1 MSVMTIKLSKAEGT
15 PWGFRLQ
22 GGKDFATP
30 LCIQKVNGGSVAASA
45 GLQAGDA
52 IVSIGGKDAL
62 SLRHKEAQEAI
73 VRAGNSFDLVVQ
85 RGAPT
90 WKPAVTPL
98 AQVKTTPEGV
108 PVATSTSLAANKQ
121 PVRYIGSN
129 HNSVARPFPGFTGS
143 QPAYTHTTTSLKNT
157 LHEASEGSPGTPISG
172 TSSRS
177 TSGSTS
183 PSSCLPVAGTTIS
196 LNKENAKN
204 FLKMTLDKENVNTI
218 NVHTTA
224 YKNQKSNSNEN
235 IFTSQFLNNN
245 GAVGGSGGHQRKYS
259 LASNTSSCSSDADH
273 DSLTRRNNE
282 VNGQQIVN
290 TQYNTPLKLYS
301 DDNIAETLY
310 AQAEVLGK
318 GCLGINFKKYA
329 RETVIQTE
337 SPTYKLIHGDGEEA
351 QKKARPPPISP
362 FDKEAPP
369 PAPLFSRQKP
379 ASKPAPA
386 APAPPQ
392 QGGQSDSPLSGG
404 GPSPT
409 GIRSVRA
416 PQTKVKPEGVPDASL
431 STKCS
436 ECERPIIG
444 VFVRIKNK
452 NLHADC
458 FKCSTCGSS
467 LKNVGYYNINEK
479 LYCDVHAKQAA
490 RHNPPGPNLEPII
503 VKPGAP
509 VPAGAMPACLA
520 KVAPAPAPF
529 KPPVGGV
536 RIMPTSSVLAPGPMP
551 KFAPVPPP
559 KPEPVAQETTSIPA
573 PEPEPEPEPAVEPQ
587 PEPEFEPQPEP
598 VVTEPEPVPVSEPVV
613 EAAPAPA
620 PIQSEPEPAPE
631 PAPAPEAEV
640 APTEPQTE
648 ALPTTEEIAQQQEL
662 SPQAKPQLETQPVD
676 KSEQTEI
683 EAKPK
688 PETVLET
695 QAVSEPEP
703 EPKNEA
709 ISQPELESETA
720 IEREAPAEAEPKATA
735 EPETAEESTSEPEP
749 VAIAEESSP
758 VVVLAGEP
766 VVAPCPP
773 PPVLEVEWR
782 MSPTH
787 DTGWASATVYRSSAS
802 IHTLLHKPAP
812 APVPAPI
819 FAQAPA
825 APMAAPPP
833 TFTPFKAQAAPAHHK
848 VPFGAPAGSVDVRS
862 HIPKKGAPFVW
873 PPPKKVDAVEEGPRS
888 PAWAPAGEPVYVPR
902 PKHAAGPPPK
912 RPPLLPTPPPPK
924 DYDTMV
930 IKASPPTQQPAKPAK
945 TLPASASAPVV
956 APTPAPNP
964 VVTPACTVPSSPGK
978 GKIDPPAFTPIAEP
992 MPSATKCAPTPKL
1005 SSTVPASPKPVAAKP
1020 AAAKP
1025 AASKPVS
1032 GFKSVAAPKPNPSQ
1046 SSNVG
1051 FKPVAASGKKTGLAP
1066 GAPSRLASAPIPPP
1080 VSVPI
1085 VNSIPAPA
1093 PKPAPGPAA
1102 ASASAPMPKPAA
1114 PKPPAPT
1121 GPAPVFAPAPAPAPV
1136 SSLGGMPKPT
1146 PIPDLG
1152 GSSLKGVAQ
1161 TGGQR
1166 TAPRR
1171 GRGVMNPSTTA
1182 RIPICAD
1189 CTRQIRGP
1197 FVSALGK
1204 TWCPDHFVCSTVSCR
1219 RALIDM
1225 GFVEEQGSLHCEDCY
1240 EKYFAPICGKCDKR
1254 VKGDCLNAVGKQFHP
1269 ECFCCAY
1276 CGKVFGSG
1284 AFYLEDGLPYCEADW
1299 NDLFTTKCVGCGF
1312 PIEAGDRWVEAL
1324 NNNYHSQCFK
1334 CSKCHKNLEG
1344 QSFFA
1349 KGGKPFCKAHA
1360 QRGF

>member
-282 VNGQQIVN
+282 YVAPVGSSHNTVAVPFAEVNGQQIVN

-559 KPEPVAQETTSIPA
+559 
-573 PEPEPEPEPAVEPQ
+573 
-587 PEPEFEPQPEP
+587 
-598 VVTEPEPVPVSEPVV
+598 
-613 EAAPAPA
+613 
-620 PIQSEPEPAPE
+620 
-631 PAPAPEAEV
+631 
-640 APTEPQTE
+640 
-648 ALPTTEEIAQQQEL
+648 
-662 SPQAKPQLETQPVD
+662 
-676 KSEQTEI
+676 
-683 EAKPK
+683 
-688 PETVLET
+688 
-695 QAVSEPEP
+695 
-703 EPKNEA
+703 
-709 ISQPELESETA
+709 
-720 IEREAPAEAEPKATA
+720 
-735 EPETAEESTSEPEP
+735 
-749 VAIAEESSP
+749 
-758 VVVLAGEP
+758 
-766 VVAPCPP
+766 
-773 PPVLEVEWR
+773 
-782 MSPTH
+782 
-787 DTGWASATVYRSSAS
+787 
-802 IHTLLHKPAP
+802 KPAP

>member
-273 DSLTRRNNE
+273 DSLTRRNNEYVAPVGSSHNTVAVPFAE

-773 PPVLEVEWR
+773 PPVLE
-782 MSPTH
+782 
-787 DTGWASATVYRSSAS
+787 
-802 IHTLLHKPAP
+802 PAP

-862 HIPKKGAPFVW
+862 HIPKKG
-873 PPPKKVDAVEEGPRS
+873 
-888 PAWAPAGEPVYVPR
+888 
-902 PKHAAGPPPK
+902 
-912 RPPLLPTPPPPK
+912 T
-924 DYDTMV
+924 
-930 IKASPPTQQPAKPAK
+930 
-945 TLPASASAPVV
+945 
-956 APTPAPNP
+956 
-964 VVTPACTVPSSPGK
+964 VTPAATTSKERPSCHGCH
-978 GKIDPPAFTPIAEP
+978 TP
-992 MPSATKCAPTPKL
+992 
-1005 SSTVPASPKPVAAKP
+1005 
-1020 AAAKP
+1020 
-1025 AASKPVS
+1025 
-1032 GFKSVAAPKPNPSQ
+1032 
-1046 SSNVG
+1046 
-1051 FKPVAASGKKTGLAP
+1051 
-1066 GAPSRLASAPIPPP
+1066 
-1080 VSVPI
+1080 
-1085 VNSIPAPA
+1085 
-1093 PKPAPGPAA
+1093 
-1102 ASASAPMPKPAA
+1102 
-1114 PKPPAPT
+1114 
-1121 GPAPVFAPAPAPAPV
+1121 
-1136 SSLGGMPKPT
+1136 
-1146 PIPDLG
+1146 
-1152 GSSLKGVAQ
+1152 
-1161 TGGQR
+1161 
-1166 TAPRR
+1166 
-1171 GRGVMNPSTTA
+1171 
-1182 RIPICAD
+1182 
-1189 CTRQIRGP
+1189 IRGP

>member
-218 NVHTTA
+218 NVHTSA

-273 DSLTRRNNE
+273 DSLTRRNNEYVAPVGSSHNTVAVPFAE

-536 RIMPTSSVLAPGPMP
+536 RIMPTSSVLAPAPMP

-862 HIPKKGAPFVW
+862 HIPKK
-873 PPPKKVDAVEEGPRS
+873 
-888 PAWAPAGEPVYVPR
+888 
-902 PKHAAGPPPK
+902 
-912 RPPLLPTPPPPK
+912 
-924 DYDTMV
+924 
-930 IKASPPTQQPAKPAK
+930 
-945 TLPASASAPVV
+945 
-956 APTPAPNP
+956 
-964 VVTPACTVPSSPGK
+964 
-978 GKIDPPAFTPIAEP
+978 
-992 MPSATKCAPTPKL
+992 
-1005 SSTVPASPKPVAAKP
+1005 
-1020 AAAKP
+1020 
-1025 AASKPVS
+1025 
-1032 GFKSVAAPKPNPSQ
+1032 
-1046 SSNVG
+1046 
-1051 FKPVAASGKKTGLAP
+1051 
-1066 GAPSRLASAPIPPP
+1066 
-1080 VSVPI
+1080 
-1085 VNSIPAPA
+1085 APA

>member
-1 MSVMTIKLSKAEGT
+1 MSVMTIRLSKAEGT

-30 LCIQKVNGGSVAASA
+30 LCVQKVNGGSVAATA

-73 VRAGNSFDLVVQ
+73 VKAGNSFDLIVQ
-85 RGAPT
+85 RGAQT
-90 WKPAVTPL
+90 WRPAVTPL

-108 PVATSTSLAANKQ
+108 PVATSTSLAANKK

-143 QPAYTHTTTSLKNT
+143 QPAYTPGARTLKSP
-157 LHEASEGSPGTPISG
+157 LQEASDGPLSAPLSG

-183 PSSCLPVAGTTIS
+183 PSGGIPITTSTTIS

-218 NVHTTA
+218 NVHSP
-224 YKNQKSNSNEN
+224 YKNQKTNSNEN
-235 IFTSQFLNNN
+235 LFTSQFLNNN
-245 GAVGGSGGHQRKYS
+245 GASSGTGGHQRKYS
-259 LASNTSSCSSDADH
+259 LASNASSCSSDPDH
-273 DSLTRRNNE
+273 DALTRRNNEYVAPVGAAHNTVALPFAE

-290 TQYNTPLKLYS
+290 AQYNTPLNLYS
-301 DDNIAETLY
+301 EDNIAETLS

-337 SPTYKLIHGDGEEA
+337 SPTYKLIHGDGDDA
-351 QKKARPPPISP
+351 PKKPRPPPVSS
-362 FDKEAPP
+362 FDKEAQA
-369 PAPLFSRQKP
+369 PAPTFPRPKP
-379 ASKPAPA
+379 ASRPAPA
-386 APAPPQ
+386 TPAQPPQ
-392 QGGQSDSPLSGG
+392 QGGKSDGPLIGD
-404 GPSPT
+404 GPGPAGT
-409 GIRSVRA
+409 RSVRA
-416 PQTKVKPEGVPDASL
+416 PQTSVKPEGASGPSQ

-490 RHNPPGPNLEPII
+490 RHNPPGPNLEPVL

-509 VPAGAMPACLA
+509 VPSGAMPAPVS
-520 KVAPAPAPF
+520 KVGPPPVPAPF

-536 RIMPTSSVLAPGPMP
+536 RIMPSSVLAPAPMP

-559 KPEPVAQETTSIPA
+559 KPEPMVPEPTPEPA
-573 PEPEPEPEPAVEPQ
+573 PEPQPEPEPELAVEPEPELAVEPEPELAVEPEPEPEPQ
-587 PEPEFEPQPEP
+587 PE
-598 VVTEPEPVPVSEPVV
+598 
-613 EAAPAPA
+613 
-620 PIQSEPEPAPE
+620 
-631 PAPAPEAEV
+631 
-640 APTEPQTE
+640 
-648 ALPTTEEIAQQQEL
+648 
-662 SPQAKPQLETQPVD
+662 
-676 KSEQTEI
+676 
-683 EAKPK
+683 
-688 PETVLET
+688 
-695 QAVSEPEP
+695 
-703 EPKNEA
+703 
-709 ISQPELESETA
+709 
-720 IEREAPAEAEPKATA
+720 
-735 EPETAEESTSEPEP
+735 
-749 VAIAEESSP
+749 
-758 VVVLAGEP
+758 
-766 VVAPCPP
+766 
-773 PPVLEVEWR
+773 
-782 MSPTH
+782 
-787 DTGWASATVYRSSAS
+787 
-802 IHTLLHKPAP
+802 P
-812 APVPAPI
+812 APVPAPVPV
-819 FAQAPA
+819 QAPA

-833 TFTPFKAQAAPAHHK
+833 TFTPFKAPAAPATQK

-862 HIPKKGAPFVW
+862 HIPKKG
-873 PPPKKVDAVEEGPRS
+873 
-888 PAWAPAGEPVYVPR
+888 PA
-902 PKHAAGPPPK
+902 
-912 RPPLLPTPPPPK
+912 
-924 DYDTMV
+924 
-930 IKASPPTQQPAKPAK
+930 
-945 TLPASASAPVV
+945 
-956 APTPAPNP
+956 
-964 VVTPACTVPSSPGK
+964 
-978 GKIDPPAFTPIAEP
+978 
-992 MPSATKCAPTPKL
+992 
-1005 SSTVPASPKPVAAKP
+1005 
-1020 AAAKP
+1020 
-1025 AASKPVS
+1025 
-1032 GFKSVAAPKPNPSQ
+1032 
-1046 SSNVG
+1046 
-1051 FKPVAASGKKTGLAP
+1051 
-1066 GAPSRLASAPIPPP
+1066 
-1080 VSVPI
+1080 
-1085 VNSIPAPA
+1085 
-1093 PKPAPGPAA
+1093 
-1102 ASASAPMPKPAA
+1102 
-1114 PKPPAPT
+1114 
-1121 GPAPVFAPAPAPAPV
+1121 PAPVFAPAPVPAPV
-1136 SSLGGMPKPT
+1136 PAPFGGGMPKPT
-1146 PIPDLG
+1146 PMPDLG

-1166 TAPRR
+1166 SAPRR
-1171 GRGVMNPSTTA
+1171 GRGVMNPSTTT
-1182 RIPICAD
+1182 RIPVCAD

-1204 TWCPDHFVCSTVSCR
+1204 TWCPDHFVCSTESCR

>member
-218 NVHTTA
+218 NVHTSA

-273 DSLTRRNNE
+273 DSLTRRNNEYVAPVGSSHNTVAVPFAE

-536 RIMPTSSVLAPGPMP
+536 RIMPTSSVLAPAPMP

-631 PAPAPEAEV
+631 PAPAPE
-640 APTEPQTE
+640 
-648 ALPTTEEIAQQQEL
+648 
-662 SPQAKPQLETQPVD
+662 
-676 KSEQTEI
+676 
-683 EAKPK
+683 
-688 PETVLET
+688 
-695 QAVSEPEP
+695 
-703 EPKNEA
+703 
-709 ISQPELESETA
+709 
-720 IEREAPAEAEPKATA
+720 
-735 EPETAEESTSEPEP
+735 
-749 VAIAEESSP
+749 
-758 VVVLAGEP
+758 
-766 VVAPCPP
+766 
-773 PPVLEVEWR
+773 
-782 MSPTH
+782 
-787 DTGWASATVYRSSAS
+787 VYMV
-802 IHTLLHKPAP
+802 PAP

-1051 FKPVAASGKKTGLAP
+1051 FKPGAASGKKTGLAP

>member
-318 GCLGINFKKYA
+318 GCLGVNFKKNERAYDGKTSDVL
-329 RETVIQTE
+329 RMVQEMDK
-337 SPTYKLIHGDGEEA
+337 SPA
-351 QKKARPPPISP
+351 QENEVTPSSP
-362 FDKEAPP
+362 SVVQP
-369 PAPLFSRQKP
+369 FSSNIA
-379 ASKPAPA
+379 AS
-386 APAPPQ
+386 
-392 QGGQSDSPLSGG
+392 
-404 GPSPT
+404 
-409 GIRSVRA
+409 
-416 PQTKVKPEGVPDASL
+416 QTKPKMELLPGENIC
-431 STKCS
+431 K
-436 ECERPIIG
+436 ECGRLIVG

-520 KVAPAPAPF
+520 KVAPAPA
-529 KPPVGGV
+529 
-536 RIMPTSSVLAPGPMP
+536 
-551 KFAPVPPP
+551 
-559 KPEPVAQETTSIPA
+559 PEPVAQETTSIPA

-773 PPVLEVEWR
+773 PPVLE
-782 MSPTH
+782 
-787 DTGWASATVYRSSAS
+787 
-802 IHTLLHKPAP
+802 PAP

-862 HIPKKGAPFVW
+862 HIPKKG
-873 PPPKKVDAVEEGPRS
+873 
-888 PAWAPAGEPVYVPR
+888 
-902 PKHAAGPPPK
+902 
-912 RPPLLPTPPPPK
+912 T
-924 DYDTMV
+924 
-930 IKASPPTQQPAKPAK
+930 
-945 TLPASASAPVV
+945 
-956 APTPAPNP
+956 
-964 VVTPACTVPSSPGK
+964 VTPAATTSKERPSCHGCH
-978 GKIDPPAFTPIAEP
+978 TP
-992 MPSATKCAPTPKL
+992 
-1005 SSTVPASPKPVAAKP
+1005 
-1020 AAAKP
+1020 
-1025 AASKPVS
+1025 
-1032 GFKSVAAPKPNPSQ
+1032 
-1046 SSNVG
+1046 
-1051 FKPVAASGKKTGLAP
+1051 
-1066 GAPSRLASAPIPPP
+1066 
-1080 VSVPI
+1080 
-1085 VNSIPAPA
+1085 
-1093 PKPAPGPAA
+1093 
-1102 ASASAPMPKPAA
+1102 
-1114 PKPPAPT
+1114 
-1121 GPAPVFAPAPAPAPV
+1121 
-1136 SSLGGMPKPT
+1136 
-1146 PIPDLG
+1146 
-1152 GSSLKGVAQ
+1152 
-1161 TGGQR
+1161 
-1166 TAPRR
+1166 
-1171 GRGVMNPSTTA
+1171 
-1182 RIPICAD
+1182 
-1189 CTRQIRGP
+1189 IRGP

>member
-318 GCLGINFKKYA
+318 GCLGVNFKKNERAYDGKTSDVL
-329 RETVIQTE
+329 RMVQEMDK
-337 SPTYKLIHGDGEEA
+337 SPA
-351 QKKARPPPISP
+351 Q
-362 FDKEAPP
+362 ENE
-369 PAPLFSRQKP
+369 
-379 ASKPAPA
+379 
-386 APAPPQ
+386 
-392 QGGQSDSPLSGG
+392 DSPLSGG

-520 KVAPAPAPF
+520 KVAPAPA
-529 KPPVGGV
+529 
-536 RIMPTSSVLAPGPMP
+536 
-551 KFAPVPPP
+551 
-559 KPEPVAQETTSIPA
+559 PEPVAQETTSIPA

-862 HIPKKGAPFVW
+862 HIPKKG
-873 PPPKKVDAVEEGPRS
+873 
-888 PAWAPAGEPVYVPR
+888 
-902 PKHAAGPPPK
+902 
-912 RPPLLPTPPPPK
+912 T
-924 DYDTMV
+924 
-930 IKASPPTQQPAKPAK
+930 
-945 TLPASASAPVV
+945 
-956 APTPAPNP
+956 
-964 VVTPACTVPSSPGK
+964 VTPAATTSKERPSCHGCH
-978 GKIDPPAFTPIAEP
+978 TP
-992 MPSATKCAPTPKL
+992 
-1005 SSTVPASPKPVAAKP
+1005 
-1020 AAAKP
+1020 
-1025 AASKPVS
+1025 
-1032 GFKSVAAPKPNPSQ
+1032 
-1046 SSNVG
+1046 
-1051 FKPVAASGKKTGLAP
+1051 
-1066 GAPSRLASAPIPPP
+1066 
-1080 VSVPI
+1080 
-1085 VNSIPAPA
+1085 
-1093 PKPAPGPAA
+1093 
-1102 ASASAPMPKPAA
+1102 
-1114 PKPPAPT
+1114 
-1121 GPAPVFAPAPAPAPV
+1121 
-1136 SSLGGMPKPT
+1136 
-1146 PIPDLG
+1146 
-1152 GSSLKGVAQ
+1152 
-1161 TGGQR
+1161 
-1166 TAPRR
+1166 
-1171 GRGVMNPSTTA
+1171 
-1182 RIPICAD
+1182 
-1189 CTRQIRGP
+1189 IRGP

>member
-273 DSLTRRNNE
+273 DSLTRRNNEYVAPVGSSHNTVAVPFAE

-773 PPVLEVEWR
+773 PPVLE
-782 MSPTH
+782 
-787 DTGWASATVYRSSAS
+787 
-802 IHTLLHKPAP
+802 PAP

-862 HIPKKGAPFVW
+862 HIPKKG
-873 PPPKKVDAVEEGPRS
+873 
-888 PAWAPAGEPVYVPR
+888 
-902 PKHAAGPPPK
+902 
-912 RPPLLPTPPPPK
+912 T
-924 DYDTMV
+924 
-930 IKASPPTQQPAKPAK
+930 
-945 TLPASASAPVV
+945 
-956 APTPAPNP
+956 
-964 VVTPACTVPSSPGK
+964 VTPAATTSKERPSCHGCH
-978 GKIDPPAFTPIAEP
+978 TP
-992 MPSATKCAPTPKL
+992 
-1005 SSTVPASPKPVAAKP
+1005 
-1020 AAAKP
+1020 
-1025 AASKPVS
+1025 
-1032 GFKSVAAPKPNPSQ
+1032 
-1046 SSNVG
+1046 
-1051 FKPVAASGKKTGLAP
+1051 
-1066 GAPSRLASAPIPPP
+1066 
-1080 VSVPI
+1080 
-1085 VNSIPAPA
+1085 
-1093 PKPAPGPAA
+1093 
-1102 ASASAPMPKPAA
+1102 
-1114 PKPPAPT
+1114 
-1121 GPAPVFAPAPAPAPV
+1121 
-1136 SSLGGMPKPT
+1136 
-1146 PIPDLG
+1146 
-1152 GSSLKGVAQ
+1152 
-1161 TGGQR
+1161 
-1166 TAPRR
+1166 
-1171 GRGVMNPSTTA
+1171 
-1182 RIPICAD
+1182 
-1189 CTRQIRGP
+1189 IRGP

-1334 CSKCHKNLEG
+1334 CSVCKSNLEG
-1344 QSFFA
+1344 KSFYA
-1349 KGGKPFCKAHA
+1349 KNGRPFCKSHA
-1360 QRGF
+1360 GR

>member
-1 MSVMTIKLSKAEGT
+1 MVE
-15 PWGFRLQ
+15 
-22 GGKDFATP
+22 
-30 LCIQKVNGGSVAASA
+30 VNGGSVAATA

-73 VRAGNSFDLVVQ
+73 VKAGNSFDLIVQ
-85 RGAPT
+85 RGAQT
-90 WKPAVTPL
+90 WRPAVTPL

-108 PVATSTSLAANKQ
+108 PVATSTSLAANKK

-143 QPAYTHTTTSLKNT
+143 QPAYTPGARTLKSP
-157 LHEASEGSPGTPISG
+157 LQEASDGPLSAPLSG

-183 PSSCLPVAGTTIS
+183 PSGGIPITTSTTIS

-218 NVHTTA
+218 NVHSP
-224 YKNQKSNSNEN
+224 YKNQKTNSNEN
-235 IFTSQFLNNN
+235 LFTSQFLNNN
-245 GAVGGSGGHQRKYS
+245 GASSGTGGHQRKYS
-259 LASNTSSCSSDADH
+259 LASNASSCSSDPDH
-273 DSLTRRNNE
+273 DALTRRNNEYVAPVGAAHNTVALPFAE

-290 TQYNTPLKLYS
+290 AQYNTPLNLYS
-301 DDNIAETLY
+301 EDNIAETLS

-337 SPTYKLIHGDGEEA
+337 SPTYKLIHGDGDDA
-351 QKKARPPPISP
+351 PKKPRPPPVSS
-362 FDKEAPP
+362 FDKEAQA
-369 PAPLFSRQKP
+369 PAPTFPRPKP
-379 ASKPAPA
+379 ASRPAPA
-386 APAPPQ
+386 TPAQPPQ
-392 QGGQSDSPLSGG
+392 QGGNVNFMKNERAYDGKTSDVLRMVQEMDKCPVQENEDGPLIGD
-404 GPSPT
+404 GPGPAGT
-409 GIRSVRA
+409 RSVRA
-416 PQTKVKPEGVPDASL
+416 PQTSVKPEGASGPSQ

-490 RHNPPGPNLEPII
+490 RHNPPGPNLEPVL

-509 VPAGAMPACLA
+509 VPSGAMPA
-520 KVAPAPAPF
+520 
-529 KPPVGGV
+529 
-536 RIMPTSSVLAPGPMP
+536 
-551 KFAPVPPP
+551 
-559 KPEPVAQETTSIPA
+559 
-573 PEPEPEPEPAVEPQ
+573 
-587 PEPEFEPQPEP
+587 
-598 VVTEPEPVPVSEPVV
+598 PVSKV
-613 EAAPAPA
+613 
-620 PIQSEPEPAPE
+620 
-631 PAPAPEAEV
+631 
-640 APTEPQTE
+640 
-648 ALPTTEEIAQQQEL
+648 
-662 SPQAKPQLETQPVD
+662 
-676 KSEQTEI
+676 
-683 EAKPK
+683 
-688 PETVLET
+688 
-695 QAVSEPEP
+695 
-703 EPKNEA
+703 
-709 ISQPELESETA
+709 
-720 IEREAPAEAEPKATA
+720 
-735 EPETAEESTSEPEP
+735 
-749 VAIAEESSP
+749 
-758 VVVLAGEP
+758 G
-766 VVAPCPP
+766 P
-773 PPVLEVEWR
+773 PPV
-782 MSPTH
+782 
-787 DTGWASATVYRSSAS
+787 
-802 IHTLLHKPAP
+802 PAP
-812 APVPAPI
+812 APVPAPVPV
-819 FAQAPA
+819 QAPA

-833 TFTPFKAQAAPAHHK
+833 TFTPFKAPAAPATQK

-862 HIPKKGAPFVW
+862 HIPKKGVPFVW
-873 PPPKKVDAVEEGPRS
+873 PPPKKVDTVEEGPRS

-930 IKASPPTQQPAKPAK
+930 IKASPPTQQPAEPAK
-945 TLPASASAPVV
+945 VSPASASASAPAPVHPPAPAPAP
-956 APTPAPNP
+956 APTPAPAI
-964 VVTPACTVPSSPGK
+964 TPACKIPSLSGK
-978 GKIDPPAFTPIAEP
+978 GKIEPPSFVPVTAP
-992 MPSATKCAPTPKL
+992 MPTVSKCAPTPQL
-1005 SSTVPASPKPVAAKP
+1005 SSTMPAAPKPIVPKP
-1020 AAAKP
+1020 AATAKP
-1025 AASKPVS
+1025 AASKPIQ
-1032 GFKSVAAPKPNPSQ
+1032 GFKSVAAPKVVPKVA

-1051 FKPVAASGKKTGLAP
+1051 FKSVSSPGQKTGPAP

-1080 VSVPI
+1080 ISVPI
-1085 VNSIPAPA
+1085 VNSAPAPA

-1121 GPAPVFAPAPAPAPV
+1121 GPAPAPVFAPAPVPAPV
-1136 SSLGGMPKPT
+1136 PAPFGGGMPKPT
-1146 PIPDLG
+1146 PMPDLG

-1166 TAPRR
+1166 SAPRR
-1171 GRGVMNPSTTA
+1171 GRGVMNPSTTT
-1182 RIPICAD
+1182 RIPVCAD

-1204 TWCPDHFVCSTVSCR
+1204 TWCPDHFVCSTESCR

-1334 CSKCHKNLEG
+1334 CSVCKSNLEG
-1344 QSFFA
+1344 KSFYA
-1349 KGGKPFCKAHA
+1349 KNGRPFCKSHA
-1360 QRGF
+1360 GR

>member
-1 MSVMTIKLSKAEGT
+1 MSVMTIRLSKAEGT

-30 LCIQKVNGGSVAASA
+30 LCVQKVNGGSVAATA

-73 VRAGNSFDLVVQ
+73 VKAGNSFDLIVQ
-85 RGAPT
+85 RGAQT
-90 WKPAVTPL
+90 WRPAVTPL

-108 PVATSTSLAANKQ
+108 PVATSTSLAANKK

-143 QPAYTHTTTSLKNT
+143 QPAYTPGARTLKSP
-157 LHEASEGSPGTPISG
+157 LQEASDGPLSAPLSG

-183 PSSCLPVAGTTIS
+183 PSGGIPITTSTTIS

-218 NVHTTA
+218 NVHSP
-224 YKNQKSNSNEN
+224 YKNQKTNSNEN
-235 IFTSQFLNNN
+235 LFTSQFLNNN
-245 GAVGGSGGHQRKYS
+245 GASSGTGGHQRKYS
-259 LASNTSSCSSDADH
+259 LASNASSCSSDPDH
-273 DSLTRRNNE
+273 DALTRRNNEYVAPVGAAHNTVALPFAE

-290 TQYNTPLKLYS
+290 AQYNTPLNLYS
-301 DDNIAETLY
+301 EDNIAETLS

-337 SPTYKLIHGDGEEA
+337 SPTYKLIHGDGDDA
-351 QKKARPPPISP
+351 PKKPRPPPVSS
-362 FDKEAPP
+362 FDKEAQA
-369 PAPLFSRQKP
+369 PAPTFPRPKP
-379 ASKPAPA
+379 ASRPAPA
-386 APAPPQ
+386 TPAQPPQ
-392 QGGQSDSPLSGG
+392 QGGKSDGPLIGD
-404 GPSPT
+404 GPGPAGT
-409 GIRSVRA
+409 RSVRA
-416 PQTKVKPEGVPDASL
+416 PQTSVKPEGASGPSQ

-490 RHNPPGPNLEPII
+490 RHNPPGPNLEPVL

-509 VPAGAMPACLA
+509 VPSGAMPAPVS
-520 KVAPAPAPF
+520 KVGPPPVPAPF

-536 RIMPTSSVLAPGPMP
+536 RIMPSSVLAPAPMP

-559 KPEPVAQETTSIPA
+559 KPEPMVPEPTPEPA
-573 PEPEPEPEPAVEPQ
+573 PEPQPEPEPELAVEPEPELAVEPEPELAVEPEPEPEP
-587 PEPEFEPQPEP
+587 QPEP
-598 VVTEPEPVPVSEPVV
+598 VVAEPEPAPVSEPVV

-620 PIQSEPEPAPE
+620 PVQ
-631 PAPAPEAEV
+631 
-640 APTEPQTE
+640 
-648 ALPTTEEIAQQQEL
+648 
-662 SPQAKPQLETQPVD
+662 
-676 KSEQTEI
+676 
-683 EAKPK
+683 
-688 PETVLET
+688 
-695 QAVSEPEP
+695 SEPEP
-703 EPKNEA
+703 EPA
-709 ISQPELESETA
+709 AAPE
-720 IEREAPAEAEPKATA
+720 
-735 EPETAEESTSEPEP
+735 
-749 VAIAEESSP
+749 
-758 VVVLAGEP
+758 
-766 VVAPCPP
+766 
-773 PPVLEVEWR
+773 
-782 MSPTH
+782 
-787 DTGWASATVYRSSAS
+787 VYMV
-802 IHTLLHKPAP
+802 P
-812 APVPAPI
+812 APVPAPVPV
-819 FAQAPA
+819 QAPA

-833 TFTPFKAQAAPAHHK
+833 TFTPFKAPAAPATQK

-862 HIPKKGAPFVW
+862 HIPKKG
-873 PPPKKVDAVEEGPRS
+873 
-888 PAWAPAGEPVYVPR
+888 PA
-902 PKHAAGPPPK
+902 
-912 RPPLLPTPPPPK
+912 
-924 DYDTMV
+924 
-930 IKASPPTQQPAKPAK
+930 
-945 TLPASASAPVV
+945 
-956 APTPAPNP
+956 
-964 VVTPACTVPSSPGK
+964 
-978 GKIDPPAFTPIAEP
+978 
-992 MPSATKCAPTPKL
+992 
-1005 SSTVPASPKPVAAKP
+1005 
-1020 AAAKP
+1020 
-1025 AASKPVS
+1025 
-1032 GFKSVAAPKPNPSQ
+1032 
-1046 SSNVG
+1046 
-1051 FKPVAASGKKTGLAP
+1051 
-1066 GAPSRLASAPIPPP
+1066 
-1080 VSVPI
+1080 
-1085 VNSIPAPA
+1085 
-1093 PKPAPGPAA
+1093 
-1102 ASASAPMPKPAA
+1102 
-1114 PKPPAPT
+1114 
-1121 GPAPVFAPAPAPAPV
+1121 PAPVFAPAPVPAPV
-1136 SSLGGMPKPT
+1136 PAPFGGGMPKPT
-1146 PIPDLG
+1146 PMPDLG

-1166 TAPRR
+1166 SAPRR
-1171 GRGVMNPSTTA
+1171 GRGVMNPSTTT
-1182 RIPICAD
+1182 RIPVCAD

-1204 TWCPDHFVCSTVSCR
+1204 TWCPDHFVCSTESCR

>member
-318 GCLGINFKKYA
+318 GCLGVNFKKNERAYDGKTSDVL
-329 RETVIQTE
+329 RMVQEMDK
-337 SPTYKLIHGDGEEA
+337 SPA
-351 QKKARPPPISP
+351 Q
-362 FDKEAPP
+362 ENE
-369 PAPLFSRQKP
+369 
-379 ASKPAPA
+379 
-386 APAPPQ
+386 
-392 QGGQSDSPLSGG
+392 DSPLSGG

-520 KVAPAPAPF
+520 KVAPAPA
-529 KPPVGGV
+529 
-536 RIMPTSSVLAPGPMP
+536 
-551 KFAPVPPP
+551 
-559 KPEPVAQETTSIPA
+559 PEPVAQETTSIPA

-773 PPVLEVEWR
+773 PPVLE
-782 MSPTH
+782 
-787 DTGWASATVYRSSAS
+787 
-802 IHTLLHKPAP
+802 PAP

-862 HIPKKGAPFVW
+862 HIPKKG
-873 PPPKKVDAVEEGPRS
+873 
-888 PAWAPAGEPVYVPR
+888 
-902 PKHAAGPPPK
+902 
-912 RPPLLPTPPPPK
+912 T
-924 DYDTMV
+924 
-930 IKASPPTQQPAKPAK
+930 
-945 TLPASASAPVV
+945 
-956 APTPAPNP
+956 
-964 VVTPACTVPSSPGK
+964 VTPAATTSKERPSCHGCH
-978 GKIDPPAFTPIAEP
+978 TP
-992 MPSATKCAPTPKL
+992 
-1005 SSTVPASPKPVAAKP
+1005 
-1020 AAAKP
+1020 
-1025 AASKPVS
+1025 
-1032 GFKSVAAPKPNPSQ
+1032 
-1046 SSNVG
+1046 
-1051 FKPVAASGKKTGLAP
+1051 
-1066 GAPSRLASAPIPPP
+1066 
-1080 VSVPI
+1080 
-1085 VNSIPAPA
+1085 
-1093 PKPAPGPAA
+1093 
-1102 ASASAPMPKPAA
+1102 
-1114 PKPPAPT
+1114 
-1121 GPAPVFAPAPAPAPV
+1121 
-1136 SSLGGMPKPT
+1136 
-1146 PIPDLG
+1146 
-1152 GSSLKGVAQ
+1152 
-1161 TGGQR
+1161 
-1166 TAPRR
+1166 
-1171 GRGVMNPSTTA
+1171 
-1182 RIPICAD
+1182 
-1189 CTRQIRGP
+1189 IRGP

-1334 CSKCHKNLEG
+1334 CSVCKSNLEG
-1344 QSFFA
+1344 KSFYA
-1349 KGGKPFCKAHA
+1349 KNGRPFCKSHA
-1360 QRGF
+1360 GR

>member
-282 VNGQQIVN
+282 YVAPVGSSHNTVAVPFAEVNGQQIVN

-520 KVAPAPAPF
+520 KVAPAPAP
-529 KPPVGGV
+529 
-536 RIMPTSSVLAPGPMP
+536 
-551 KFAPVPPP
+551 
-559 KPEPVAQETTSIPA
+559 EPVAQETTSIPA

-587 PEPEFEPQPEP
+587 PEPEFEPQPE
-598 VVTEPEPVPVSEPVV
+598 
-613 EAAPAPA
+613 
-620 PIQSEPEPAPE
+620 
-631 PAPAPEAEV
+631 
-640 APTEPQTE
+640 
-648 ALPTTEEIAQQQEL
+648 
-662 SPQAKPQLETQPVD
+662 
-676 KSEQTEI
+676 
-683 EAKPK
+683 
-688 PETVLET
+688 
-695 QAVSEPEP
+695 
-703 EPKNEA
+703 
-709 ISQPELESETA
+709 
-720 IEREAPAEAEPKATA
+720 
-735 EPETAEESTSEPEP
+735 
-749 VAIAEESSP
+749 
-758 VVVLAGEP
+758 
-766 VVAPCPP
+766 
-773 PPVLEVEWR
+773 
-782 MSPTH
+782 
-787 DTGWASATVYRSSAS
+787 
-802 IHTLLHKPAP
+802 PAP

>member
-218 NVHTTA
+218 NVHTSA

-273 DSLTRRNNE
+273 DSLTRRNNEYVAPVGSSHNTVAVPFAE

-520 KVAPAPAPF
+520 KVAPAPAP
-529 KPPVGGV
+529 
-536 RIMPTSSVLAPGPMP
+536 
-551 KFAPVPPP
+551 
-559 KPEPVAQETTSIPA
+559 EPVAQETTSIPA

-587 PEPEFEPQPEP
+587 PEPEFEPQPE
-598 VVTEPEPVPVSEPVV
+598 
-613 EAAPAPA
+613 
-620 PIQSEPEPAPE
+620 
-631 PAPAPEAEV
+631 
-640 APTEPQTE
+640 
-648 ALPTTEEIAQQQEL
+648 
-662 SPQAKPQLETQPVD
+662 
-676 KSEQTEI
+676 
-683 EAKPK
+683 
-688 PETVLET
+688 
-695 QAVSEPEP
+695 
-703 EPKNEA
+703 
-709 ISQPELESETA
+709 
-720 IEREAPAEAEPKATA
+720 
-735 EPETAEESTSEPEP
+735 
-749 VAIAEESSP
+749 
-758 VVVLAGEP
+758 
-766 VVAPCPP
+766 
-773 PPVLEVEWR
+773 
-782 MSPTH
+782 
-787 DTGWASATVYRSSAS
+787 
-802 IHTLLHKPAP
+802 PAP

-1051 FKPVAASGKKTGLAP
+1051 FKPGAASGKKTGLAP

>member
-1 MSVMTIKLSKAEGT
+1 MSVMTIRLSKAEGT

-30 LCIQKVNGGSVAASA
+30 LCVQKVNGGSVAATA

-73 VRAGNSFDLVVQ
+73 VKAGNSFDLIVQ
-85 RGAPT
+85 RGAQT
-90 WKPAVTPL
+90 WRPAVTPL

-108 PVATSTSLAANKQ
+108 PVATSTSLAANKK

-143 QPAYTHTTTSLKNT
+143 QPAYTPGARTLKSP
-157 LHEASEGSPGTPISG
+157 LQEASDGPLSAPLSG

-183 PSSCLPVAGTTIS
+183 PSGGIPITTSTTIS

-218 NVHTTA
+218 NVHSP
-224 YKNQKSNSNEN
+224 YKNQKTNSNEN
-235 IFTSQFLNNN
+235 LFTSQFLNNN
-245 GAVGGSGGHQRKYS
+245 GASSGTGGHQRKYS
-259 LASNTSSCSSDADH
+259 LASNASSCSSDPDH
-273 DSLTRRNNE
+273 DALTRRNNEYVAPVGAAHNTVALPFAE

-290 TQYNTPLKLYS
+290 AQYNTPLNLYS
-301 DDNIAETLY
+301 EDNIAETLS

-337 SPTYKLIHGDGEEA
+337 SPTYKLIHGDGDDA
-351 QKKARPPPISP
+351 PKKPRPPPVSS
-362 FDKEAPP
+362 FDKEAQA
-369 PAPLFSRQKP
+369 PAPTFPRPKP
-379 ASKPAPA
+379 ASRPAPA
-386 APAPPQ
+386 TPAQPPQ
-392 QGGQSDSPLSGG
+392 QGGKSDGPLIGD
-404 GPSPT
+404 GPGPAGT
-409 GIRSVRA
+409 RSVRA
-416 PQTKVKPEGVPDASL
+416 PQTSVKPEGASGPSQ

-490 RHNPPGPNLEPII
+490 RHNPPGPNLEPVL

-509 VPAGAMPACLA
+509 VPSGAMPAPVS
-520 KVAPAPAPF
+520 KVGPPPVPAPF

-536 RIMPTSSVLAPGPMP
+536 RIMPSSVLAPAPMP

-559 KPEPVAQETTSIPA
+559 KPEPMVPEPTPEPA
-573 PEPEPEPEPAVEPQ
+573 PEPQPEPEPELAVEPEPELAVEPEPELAVEPEPEPEP
-587 PEPEFEPQPEP
+587 QPEP
-598 VVTEPEPVPVSEPVV
+598 VVAEPEPAPVSEPVV

-620 PIQSEPEPAPE
+620 PVQ
-631 PAPAPEAEV
+631 
-640 APTEPQTE
+640 
-648 ALPTTEEIAQQQEL
+648 
-662 SPQAKPQLETQPVD
+662 
-676 KSEQTEI
+676 
-683 EAKPK
+683 
-688 PETVLET
+688 
-695 QAVSEPEP
+695 SEPEP
-703 EPKNEA
+703 EPAAAPEGPEVAPVEHQAEA
-709 ISQPELESETA
+709 PAPATEDIAQQPQEEPSPPSELQPELEVQPEVEAVTLPDTET
-720 IEREAPAEAEPKATA
+720 EAEAKLEPQTVIEPQAISEPQTEAITQPESKPIVEELEPAAEPAVESEPEAAAEPAATA
-735 EPETAEESTSEPEP
+735 EPAAAAESAVAAEPAVISEPEP
-749 VAIAEESSP
+749 ADIAAESP
-758 VVVLAGEP
+758 APGVAGESGG
-766 VVAPCPP
+766 ALPP
-773 PPVLEVEWR
+773 PTAPVPTPAAPPVE
-782 MSPTH
+782 
-787 DTGWASATVYRSSAS
+787 
-802 IHTLLHKPAP
+802 P
-812 APVPAPI
+812 APVPAPVPV
-819 FAQAPA
+819 QAPA

-833 TFTPFKAQAAPAHHK
+833 TFTPFKAPAAPATQK

-862 HIPKKGAPFVW
+862 HIPKKG
-873 PPPKKVDAVEEGPRS
+873 
-888 PAWAPAGEPVYVPR
+888 PA
-902 PKHAAGPPPK
+902 
-912 RPPLLPTPPPPK
+912 
-924 DYDTMV
+924 
-930 IKASPPTQQPAKPAK
+930 
-945 TLPASASAPVV
+945 
-956 APTPAPNP
+956 
-964 VVTPACTVPSSPGK
+964 
-978 GKIDPPAFTPIAEP
+978 
-992 MPSATKCAPTPKL
+992 
-1005 SSTVPASPKPVAAKP
+1005 
-1020 AAAKP
+1020 
-1025 AASKPVS
+1025 
-1032 GFKSVAAPKPNPSQ
+1032 
-1046 SSNVG
+1046 
-1051 FKPVAASGKKTGLAP
+1051 
-1066 GAPSRLASAPIPPP
+1066 
-1080 VSVPI
+1080 
-1085 VNSIPAPA
+1085 
-1093 PKPAPGPAA
+1093 
-1102 ASASAPMPKPAA
+1102 
-1114 PKPPAPT
+1114 
-1121 GPAPVFAPAPAPAPV
+1121 PAPVFAPAPVPAPV
-1136 SSLGGMPKPT
+1136 PAPFGGGMPKPT
-1146 PIPDLG
+1146 PMPDLG

-1166 TAPRR
+1166 SAPRR
-1171 GRGVMNPSTTA
+1171 GRGVMNPSTTT
-1182 RIPICAD
+1182 RIPVCAD

-1204 TWCPDHFVCSTVSCR
+1204 TWCPDHFVCSTESCR

>member
-318 GCLGINFKKYA
+318 GCLGVNFKKNERAYDGKTSDVL
-329 RETVIQTE
+329 RMVQEMDK
-337 SPTYKLIHGDGEEA
+337 SPA
-351 QKKARPPPISP
+351 Q
-362 FDKEAPP
+362 ENE
-369 PAPLFSRQKP
+369 
-379 ASKPAPA
+379 
-386 APAPPQ
+386 
-392 QGGQSDSPLSGG
+392 DSPLSGG

-520 KVAPAPAPF
+520 KVAPAPA
-529 KPPVGGV
+529 
-536 RIMPTSSVLAPGPMP
+536 
-551 KFAPVPPP
+551 
-559 KPEPVAQETTSIPA
+559 PEPVAQETTSIPA

-773 PPVLEVEWR
+773 PPVLE
-782 MSPTH
+782 
-787 DTGWASATVYRSSAS
+787 
-802 IHTLLHKPAP
+802 PAP

-862 HIPKKGAPFVW
+862 HIPKKG
-873 PPPKKVDAVEEGPRS
+873 
-888 PAWAPAGEPVYVPR
+888 
-902 PKHAAGPPPK
+902 
-912 RPPLLPTPPPPK
+912 T
-924 DYDTMV
+924 
-930 IKASPPTQQPAKPAK
+930 
-945 TLPASASAPVV
+945 
-956 APTPAPNP
+956 
-964 VVTPACTVPSSPGK
+964 VTPAATTSKERPSCHGCH
-978 GKIDPPAFTPIAEP
+978 TP
-992 MPSATKCAPTPKL
+992 
-1005 SSTVPASPKPVAAKP
+1005 
-1020 AAAKP
+1020 
-1025 AASKPVS
+1025 
-1032 GFKSVAAPKPNPSQ
+1032 
-1046 SSNVG
+1046 
-1051 FKPVAASGKKTGLAP
+1051 
-1066 GAPSRLASAPIPPP
+1066 
-1080 VSVPI
+1080 
-1085 VNSIPAPA
+1085 
-1093 PKPAPGPAA
+1093 
-1102 ASASAPMPKPAA
+1102 
-1114 PKPPAPT
+1114 
-1121 GPAPVFAPAPAPAPV
+1121 
-1136 SSLGGMPKPT
+1136 
-1146 PIPDLG
+1146 
-1152 GSSLKGVAQ
+1152 
-1161 TGGQR
+1161 
-1166 TAPRR
+1166 
-1171 GRGVMNPSTTA
+1171 
-1182 RIPICAD
+1182 
-1189 CTRQIRGP
+1189 IRGP